1 MFDFVHNNKRVVQI
15 FMALIILPFAFWG
28 IDSYNRSGSG
38 ADVLATVN
46 DTKITQQEFDTAL
59 RQQQD
64 RLRQM
69 LGKSFD
75 PAMLENP
82 EMKRIALENLVA
94 QRLLLGQAKSIGL
107 VVSDEQ
113 MARVIQGIEAFQ
125 ENGQFDKKRYET
137 ALAGQQMSPAM
148 FEARLRDEL
157 LGQQVRD
164 VYVQNG
170 FVSNSVADNVIR
182 LNEQQR
188 LVSIASIAFQPFVAQ
203 AKVDEAAVKKYYEQ
217 NPKEF
222 QVQEQ
227 AKVEY
232 VKLSVDGLLSKAEV
246 TSEEAH
252 QYYETHQSELGAP
265 EERQAAHI
273 LIAVAGGATQD
284 VQDAAKVKAEQLL
297 QQIKQNPAKF
307 AELAKQ
313 NSQDP
318 GSAANGGDLGF
329 FRRGMMVKPF
339 EEATFAL
346 KQDEVSA
353 LVKSDFGYHII
364 KLLAIKPS
372 KAVPFEILREGILNK
387 LRQQKAADMFAE
399 LAEKFSNI
407 IYEQSDTLKPAA
419 DLIGV
424 RIEQSA
430 WLSKGMAANEPWTA
444 AMLQAVFS
452 DDVTKNKRNS
462 AAIEV
467 APNTL
472 VAARILEHK
481 PEAVRSLSE
490 VQGLIREK
498 LTRQLAIDMASKQ
511 GKAMLEQLRH
521 GDKPALNW
529 GAAQSVTRSQHAALD
544 ASLVRQ
550 VFQVNAAKLPQYV
563 GAEVAQTGYVLVRVD
578 AVKDGD
584 KLEHSKQ
591 VRYAQQLRQVTGEEM
606 LQAYLNDAK
615 QQASIKLNLPEPKTA
630 QP

>member
-28 IDSYNRSGSG
+28 IDSYNRSGNR
-38 ADVLATVN
+38 ADVVATVN

-75 PAMLENP
+75 PSMLENP
-82 EMKRIALENLVA
+82 EMKRAALDNLVA
-94 QRLLLGQAKSIGL
+94 QRLLLGSAKSARL

-113 MARVIQGIEAFQ
+113 MAQVIQGIEAFQ
-125 ENGQFDKKRYET
+125 ENGRFDKKRYET

-188 LVSIASIAFQPFVAQ
+188 LVSVASIAFQPFVAQ
-203 AKVDEAAVKKYYEQ
+203 AKVDEASINKYYEQ
-217 NPKEF
+217 NSKEF

-227 AKVEY
+227 ARVEY
-232 VKLSVDGLLSKAEV
+232 VKLSVDDLLSKVEV
-246 TSEEAH
+246 NNEAARS
-252 QYYETHQSELGAP
+252 YYEAHQSELGAP

-273 LIAVAGGATQD
+273 LIAVAAGAPQAA
-284 VQDAAKVKAEQLL
+284 QDAAKVKAEQIL
-297 QQIKQNPAKF
+297 QQVKQNPAKF

-318 GSAANGGDLGF
+318 GSAINGGDLGY
-329 FRRGMMVKPF
+329 FRRGMMVSSF
-339 EEATFAL
+339 EDAAFAL
-346 KQDEVSA
+346 KQGEISA

-372 KAVPFEILREGILNK
+372 KAAPFEVVREGILNK

-407 IYEQSDTLKPAA
+407 VYEQSDTLKPAA
-419 DLIGV
+419 DLTGAKV
-424 RIEQSA
+424 EQST
-430 WLSKGMAANEPWTA
+430 WLSKGMVANEPWTA
-444 AMLQAVFS
+444 AMLQAIFS

-462 AAIEV
+462 AVIEV

-472 VAARILEHK
+472 VAARILEYK
-481 PEAVRSLSE
+481 PATVRGLSE
-490 VQGLIREK
+490 VHGVIREK
-498 LTRQLAIDMASKQ
+498 LIRQQALELAAKQ
-511 GKAMLEQLRH
+511 GKETLEQLRH

-529 GAAQSVTRSQHAALD
+529 GAAQSVTRSQHGTLD
-544 ASLVRQ
+544 AALVRQ
-550 VFQVNAAKLPQYV
+550 VFQANAAKLPQYV
-563 GAEVAQTGYVLVRVD
+563 GVEVEQTGYVLVRID

-606 LQAYLNDAK
+606 FQAYLNDAR
-615 QQASIKLNLPEPKTA
+615 QQATIKLSLPEAKPA